1 MIEAISGFLSPL
13 SQRKGYQELGCRTKL
28 KLTRAQRRS
37 QITSWENNPL
47 LLVKKRLSWKKMV
60 GDECCH
66 VKELFFSNTKKI
78 LQEYKDNQ
86 LMKTSREIIAVLGT
100 KEEYKCIRLQCGGC
114 RPI

>member
-1 MIEAISGFLSPL
+1 
-13 SQRKGYQELGCRTKL
+13 
-28 KLTRAQRRS
+28 
-37 QITSWENNPL
+37 
-47 LLVKKRLSWKKMV
+47 MV

-100 KEEYKCIRLQCGGC
+100 KEEYKCIRLQLQFRAQFTLEISQCTG
-114 RPI
+114 